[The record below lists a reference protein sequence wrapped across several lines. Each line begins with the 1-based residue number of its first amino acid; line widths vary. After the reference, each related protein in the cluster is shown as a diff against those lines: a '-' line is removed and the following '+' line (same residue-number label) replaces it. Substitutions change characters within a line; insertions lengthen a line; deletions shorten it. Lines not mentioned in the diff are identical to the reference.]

1 MTAPATGFDAPA
13 PGASPAGAA
22 PAAPAPVAKRGWLAG
37 QRQFWRQFIRHRD
50 GLFGVI
56 VLLFFTVMAIAPQLF
71 VGPLE
76 TVTTASGTPFE
87 APSATHIFGTD
98 ELGRDIL
105 NLTVHGARVS
115 MVIGLL
121 ATVITILL
129 GAVIGIV
136 SGFFG
141 GRTDAVLMRLTD
153 FFLVLPTFVLALVLA
168 PIILDVVGETS
179 QIAGIRMTLIVIII
193 VIGITSWASTAR
205 IIRSQALSVK
215 ERMFVD
221 RARVIGSGGG
231 HIMRRHILPNVL
243 NLIVANTVL
252 VFGGAI
258 LTETLLAFVGLGDPF
273 APSWGQILNSAET
286 QGAPTLGAW
295 WYIVPPATCVV
306 LVVLAF
312 TLVGGALDA
321 ILNPRLRTRR

>member
-1 MTAPATGFDAPA
+1 VTTPATGLEGPVPA
-13 PGASPAGAA
+13 P
-22 PAAPAPVAKRGWLAG
+22 LAG
-37 QRQFWRQFIRHRD
+37 HSRLRSQGDFWRRFARHRD
-50 GLFGVI
+50 GVFGVV
-56 VLLFFTVMAIAPQLF
+56 VLLFFSVVAIAPQLF

-76 TVTTASGTPFE
+76 TVTTASGLAMDP
-87 APSATHIFGTD
+87 PSASHIFGTD

-121 ATVITILL
+121 ATIITILL
-129 GAVIGIV
+129 GAVIGIT

-141 GRTDAVLMRLTD
+141 GRIDALLMRITD

-168 PIILDVVGETS
+168 PIILDIVGESS
-179 QIAGIRMTLIVIII
+179 QVAGIRMTLVVIII

-273 APSWGQILNSAET
+273 APSWGQILNSAES

-295 WYIVPPATCVV
+295 WYIVPPATCIVMVV
-306 LVVLAF
+306 LSF
-312 TLVGGALDA
+312 TLVGGALDSV
-321 ILNPRLRTRR
+321 LNPRLRTRR